1 MGMGCNVTRRYPAR
15 DQVAIVGIGTTP
27 FSRDSGR
34 SELSLVLEACQNAIK
49 DAGLTKHDIDGLS
62 GDIFRNEIVQS
73 ALGIPETGWSV
84 SCLTAFNIQM
94 TNAMMAVASG
104 VCETVLV
111 HHSMYRTPMLSASA
125 AKDPYRRRAQTFIGQ
140 RRQQSHWPD
149 SIAGEASVYAPW
161 ARKYFDTYKAR
172 REHLGYI
179 ALNHRTNARMN
190 DHAAVQDPLTMND
203 YLGAR
208 MVWDPLSILDIEFPV
223 DGADAFVVTTAER
236 AGDLPHPPVL
246 IHAAVAGQTDR
257 TAEENMVDVDHTS
270 QGVVSRRLWDVS
282 ELTLDDIDL
291 FYPFDGFSII
301 TLKWFE
307 EIGYCGRGE
316 AGDFLDDNWDEATGR
331 IMIGGR
337 IPVNSHGGNMSEGA
351 SQGSGHIREAVH
363 QLRGDAGERQVA
375 QARAAL
381 VTPGGFFFTPGGL
394 IFRTADR

>member
-1 MGMGCNVTRRYPAR
+1 MTRRYPAR
-15 DQVAIVGIGTTP
+15 DQVAIVGVGTTP

-34 SELSLVLEACQNAIK
+34 SELSLVVEACQSAIT
-49 DAGLTKHDIDGLS
+49 DAGLTRNDIDGLS

-73 ALGIPETGWSV
+73 ALGIPQTGWSV

-125 AKDPYRRRAQTFIGQ
+125 AKDPFRKRAGRFIGT
-140 RRQQSHWPD
+140 RRPQSHWPD

-172 REHLGYI
+172 PEHLGYI
-179 ALNHRTNARMN
+179 AVNARSNARMN
-190 DHAAVQDPLTMND
+190 DHAAVRDSLTLDD
-203 YLGAR
+203 YLAAP
-208 MVWDPLSILDIEFPV
+208 VLWDPLRMLDMEFPV

-236 AGDLPHPPVL
+236 ARDLPHPPVL

-257 TAEENMVDVDHTS
+257 TAEENLRDVDHSS
-270 QGVVSRRLWDVS
+270 QGVVARRLWDVS
-282 ELTLDDIDL
+282 ELTIDDVDVY
-291 FYPFDGFSII
+291 YPFDGFTIT

-307 EIGYCGRGE
+307 DIGYCGRGE
-316 AGDFLDDNWDEATGR
+316 AGQFLDDHWDGASGR
-331 IMIGGR
+331 IVINGR

-351 SQGSGHIREAVH
+351 SQGSGHIREAVQ
-363 QLRGDAGERQVA
+363 QLRGDAGRRQV
-375 QARAAL
+375 QGARVAL
-381 VTPGGFFFTPGGL
+381 ATLGGFFFTPGGL
-394 IFRTADR
+394 ILRAAG

>member
-1 MGMGCNVTRRYPAR
+1 MTRRYPAR
-15 DQVAIVGIGTTP
+15 DQVAIVGVGTTP

-34 SELSLVLEACQNAIK
+34 SELSLVVEACQNAIT
-49 DAGLTKHDIDGLS
+49 DAGLTRNDIDGLS

-73 ALGIPETGWSV
+73 ALGIPQTGWSV

-125 AKDPYRRRAQTFIGQ
+125 AKDPFRKRAGRFIGT
-140 RRQQSHWPD
+140 RRPQSHWPD

-172 REHLGYI
+172 PEHLGYI
-179 ALNHRTNARMN
+179 AVNARSNARMN
-190 DHAAVQDPLTMND
+190 DHAAVHDSLTIDD
-203 YLGAR
+203 YLGAP
-208 MVWDPLSILDIEFPV
+208 VLWDPLRMLDMEFPV

-236 AGDLPHPPVL
+236 ARDLPHRPVL

-257 TAEENMVDVDHTS
+257 TAEENLRDVDHSS
-270 QGVVSRRLWDVS
+270 QGVVGQRLWDVS
-282 ELTLDDIDL
+282 ELTIDDVDVY
-291 FYPFDGFSII
+291 YPFDGFTIT

-307 EIGYCGRGE
+307 DIGYCGRGE
-316 AGDFLDDNWDEATGR
+316 AGQFLDDHWDGASGR
-331 IMIGGR
+331 IVINGR

-351 SQGSGHIREAVH
+351 SQGSGHIREAVQ
-363 QLRGDAGERQVA
+363 QLRGDAGRRQV
-375 QARAAL
+375 QGARVAL
-381 VTPGGFFFTPGGL
+381 ATLGGFFFTPGGL
-394 IFRTADR
+394 ILRAAG